1 MPLKALKF
9 QAGIRRNSTSYANE
23 GSWYNCDKIRFRS
36 GQVEKLGG
44 WQRVSAN
51 EYLGVCRLL
60 FPWSSLAGDAYLA
73 VGTNLKFYVC
83 SGGAYYDITPIRD
96 TETLNNPFDT
106 TDTLTTVTVHD
117 TAHGCVTGDFV
128 TFSGASAVGGL
139 DLNNEYQVTVV
150 NADTYTITAASAAT
164 STVTG
169 GGGASVSAAYQV
181 NTGPETSIPLLGWG
195 SGTWGSGTW
204 GVGSADTNALQL
216 WNASNFGEDLVFGPR
231 GGTLY
236 YWEASS
242 GLTTRG
248 VAVDSLPG
256 ASDVPVYQNFLLVSD
271 VDRFVLAFGTDP
283 EGGGDQDPMLIR
295 WSDREAVN
303 TWTSSATTTAGSL
316 RLSHGSQII
325 TAIQTRQEI
334 LVFTDTSVY
343 SLQYQGQPV
352 GWGATLLGDNT
363 SILSQRVA
371 SSANT
376 TIFWM
381 GQGKFY
387 VYDGTVRTLSCD
399 VLNYVFQ
406 DINFEQAE
414 QFFSGTNE
422 QFDEVWW
429 FYCSA
434 GSDTLDRYV
443 VYNYGENIWYTG
455 TMERTAW
462 VDSGVFNYPVAAI
475 HTTQNLVYHEYGT
488 DADETGVVEAIESY
502 VESAQFDIDD
512 GDRFALITRL
522 VPDITFGGSSAV
534 SPSVVMTLKPLKFSG
549 SGYNDPLS
557 VGGESAGTVTRS
569 SSVPIETYTE
579 QVFIRVR
586 GRQMVLRVESDGVGV
601 MWQLGVPRVQLRTD
615 GRRG

>member
-9 QAGIRRNSTSYANE
+9 QAGIRKNSTSYANE
-23 GSWYNCDKIRFRS
+23 GSWYDCDKIRFRS

-44 WQRVSAN
+44 WQRVSAE

-60 FPWSSLAGDAYLA
+60 FPWSTLAGDAYMA
-73 VGTNLKFYVC
+73 VGTNLKFYVS
-83 SGGAYYDITPIRD
+83 SGDAYYDITPLRG
-96 TETLNNPFDT
+96 TATLNNPFDT
-106 TDTLTTVTVHD
+106 TDTSTTVTVHD
-117 TAHGCVTGDFV
+117 TAHGCGTGDFV

-139 DLNNEYQVTVV
+139 TLNNEYQVTVV
-150 NADTYTITAASAAT
+150 DADTYTITASSAAT
-164 STVTG
+164 STVVG
-169 GGGASVSAAYQV
+169 GGGAAVTADYQV
-181 NTGPETSIPLLGWG
+181 NIGPETSIPLTGWG

-204 GVGSADTNALQL
+204 GVGSTDAIALQL
-216 WNASNFGEDLVFGPR
+216 WNAANFGEDLVFGPR

-236 YWEASS
+236 YWDSS
-242 GLTTRG
+242 GGLTSRG
-248 VAVDSLPG
+248 VAVSSMGG
-256 ASDVPVYQNFLLVSD
+256 ASDVPTYQNYVLVSD
-271 VDRFVLAFGTDP
+271 VNRFVIAFGTDP
-283 EGGGDQDPMLIR
+283 EGGGAQDPMLIR
-295 WSDREAVN
+295 WSDREDV
-303 TWTSSATTTAGSL
+303 TKWTSSATTTAGSL

-325 TAIQTRQEI
+325 TAVQTRQEI

-343 SLQYQGQPV
+343 SLQYQGAPV

-363 SILSQRVA
+363 SILSQRAA
-371 SSANT
+371 SAANT
-376 TIFWM
+376 AVFWM

-387 VYDGTVRTLSCD
+387 VYDGAARTLSCD

-406 DINFEQAE
+406 DINYEQSE

-434 GSDTLDRYV
+434 DSTEIDRYV
-443 VYNYGENIWYTG
+443 VYNYGASIWYTG
-455 TMERTAW
+455 NLERTAW
-462 VDSGVFNYPVAAI
+462 VDSGVFNYPVAAV

-488 DADETGVVEAIESY
+488 DADETGVVTAIESY
-502 VESAQFDIDD
+502 IESAQFDIDD
-512 GDRFALITRL
+512 GDRFAMVTRL
-522 VPDITFGGSSAV
+522 IPDITFAGSSAA

-569 SSVPIETYTE
+569 ASAPIETYTE

-586 GRQMVLRVESDGVGV
+586 GRQMLLRVESSDIGV
-601 MWQLGVPRVQLRTD
+601 MWQLGVPRIQLRQD